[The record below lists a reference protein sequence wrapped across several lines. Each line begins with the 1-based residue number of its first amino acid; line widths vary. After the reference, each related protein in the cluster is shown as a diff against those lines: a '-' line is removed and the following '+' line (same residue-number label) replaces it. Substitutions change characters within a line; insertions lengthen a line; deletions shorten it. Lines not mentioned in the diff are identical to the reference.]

1 VARATVL
8 DGSRPATAGVPP
20 ERVADANEAP
30 VRAGGRYVLYWMIGA
45 RRTGWNFGLQ
55 RAAERAREFG
65 RPLLVFEALRAGY
78 PFAAARFHRFVL
90 DGMRDN
96 AARFRAAGVTYY
108 PYVEPEAGAGRG
120 LLERLAAEAC
130 LVVTDDVPFFF
141 LPRMVRAAARRLPVR
156 LERVDGNGLLPLRR
170 ADRAYDTARSFRAL
184 LQRELPSRLHELP
197 AADPLAPGDRS
208 RRASVPADVR
218 RRWPV
223 AAPELLAGRAGLG
236 RLPIDPAV
244 PQAPVRGGPVAA
256 RAALGR
262 FLERLDRYE
271 AERNDPDRDATSGLS
286 AYLHF
291 GHLSAHEVFAA
302 VAAAERWNE
311 GRLGRPAGGARVGWW
326 GMGPSAE
333 AFLDQLVTWRELALN
348 RCAFDEAAE
357 RWESLP
363 AWARATLERHA
374 GDPRPHLY
382 SPDELERAATH
393 DRLWNAAQTQLVREG
408 RLHNYLRMLWGKK
421 ILEWSATPRE
431 ALATMLRLNDRWA
444 LDGRDANS
452 IAGVAWVLGRY
463 DRPWGP
469 ERPIFGTVRF
479 MSSTNTARKLRVR
492 EFLGRYGR

>member
-1 VARATVL
+1 MARTTVL
-8 DGSRPATAGVPP
+8 GGSRPAAAAVPP
-20 ERVADANEAP
+20 ERVADANAAP
-30 VRAGGRYVLYWMIGA
+30 VRAGGRHVLYWMIGA

-55 RAAERAREFG
+55 RAVERARELG
-65 RPLLVFEALRAGY
+65 RPLLVLEALRAAY

-96 AARFRAAGVTYY
+96 AARFQAAGVTYY

-156 LERVDGNGLLPLRR
+156 LERVDGNGLLPWRR
-170 ADRAYDTARSFRAL
+170 AGRAHDTARSFRAL

-197 AADPLAPGDRS
+197 AADPLADGAPPG
-208 RRASVPADVR
+208 RASVPADVR
-218 RRWPV
+218 RRWPA
-223 AAPELLAGRAGLG
+223 AAPDLLAGRRGLE
-236 RLPIDPAV
+236 RLPIDHAV
-244 PQAPVRGGPVAA
+244 PPAPIAGGPVAG
-256 RAALGR
+256 RAALDR

-271 AERNDPDRDATSGLS
+271 VERNDPDRDATSGLS

-302 VAAAERWNE
+302 VAAVERWNE
-311 GRLGRPAGGARVGWW
+311 GRLGRPSGGARAGWW

-348 RCAFDEAAE
+348 RCAFDEAPE

-363 AWARATLERHA
+363 AWARETLERHA
-374 GDPRPHLY
+374 GDPRPRVY
-382 SPDELERAATH
+382 APDELERAETH
-393 DRLWNAAQTQLVREG
+393 DQLWNAAQTQLVREG

-479 MSSTNTARKLRVR
+479 MSSANTARKVRVR